1 MKDLPVRVAH
11 RTNTPCGP
19 DARAQQNPPSRRT
32 PAVPVDW
39 SMNREHD

>member
-19 DARAQQNPPSRRT
+19 DARAQQNPPKPPDTGGASRL
-32 PAVPVDW
+32 
-39 SMNREHD
+39 EHEP